1 MMSHMVRVE
10 QFYKLFFKLVLQ
22 QYRLSQKINLT
33 PFESL
38 MLSPYLKTLLLLEI
52 MISWPLPY

>member
-1 MMSHMVRVE
+1 MVRVE

-52 MISWPLPY
+52 MIS